1 MQIYSPK
8 ILPVY
13 KNVNYQVCAR
23 FACSNFL
30 FSQIFCEYLKDNR
43 ENHTKGNT
51 DVSRLFLL
59 QLMETQIGFK
69 LVGLRNNSKH
79 FHVKIF
85 LFPQGD
91 TFMRSL
97 VIGQAGFSI
106 QTHPPCTDL
115 QLHKINFRIENFF
128 HWSSIAED
136 LSSASRPCGALS
148 ERGQQVRASGG
159 RWTRPRRW
167 GARQALEQVS

>member
-1 MQIYSPK
+1 MAIYCVFCRNFRVFSVQIYSPK
-8 ILPVY
+8 ILPMY

-85 LFPQGD
+85 LFSPRRHIYVV
-91 TFMRSL
+91 TR
-97 VIGQAGFSI
+97 
-106 QTHPPCTDL
+106 
-115 QLHKINFRIENFF
+115 
-128 HWSSIAED
+128 HWSSRILYSSPSTLHRSSIA
-136 LSSASRPCGALS
+136 
-148 ERGQQVRASGG
+148 
-159 RWTRPRRW
+159 
-167 GARQALEQVS
+167 